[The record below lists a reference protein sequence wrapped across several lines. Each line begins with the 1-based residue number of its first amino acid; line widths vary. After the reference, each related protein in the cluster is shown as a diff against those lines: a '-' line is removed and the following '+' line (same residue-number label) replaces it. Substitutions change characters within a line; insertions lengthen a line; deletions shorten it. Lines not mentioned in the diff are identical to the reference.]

1 MVTHP
6 HSVCPAGWEERITAM
21 NCSQC
26 QAALPDLLLD
36 PGSKHAIAAQTHLGS
51 CAACEEELSQLQSTF
66 ALLDGWPAPEPSPW
80 FDGRLLARLRDEQ
93 GSQPESFLER
103 LRSTLL
109 FSTGRQ
115 LRPVLAGAL
124 ALVLAVSG
132 GTALTIAHVLHPA
145 SVEASAAVQD
155 LQIIDR
161 NDQALQTMDQLLQD
175 DGTDDGT
182 AAPPAS

>member
-1 MVTHP
+1 
-6 HSVCPAGWEERITAM
+6 M
-21 NCSQC
+21 NCTQC

-36 PGSKHAIAAQTHLGS
+36 PGTRQAITAQAHLAS
-51 CAACEEELSQLQSTF
+51 CVPCEQELSQLRKTF
-66 ALLDGWPAPEPSPW
+66 AMLDGWTAPEPGPW
-80 FDGRLLARLRDEQ
+80 FDGRLMARLREEQ
-93 GSQPESFLER
+93 ASQPESFLER

-115 LRPVLAGAL
+115 LRPLVAGAL

-132 GTALTIAHVLHPA
+132 GTALTLSHVLHPGT
-145 SVEASAAVQD
+145 VEASATVQD

-175 DGTDDGT
+175 DSTDDG
-182 AAPPAS
+182 AVAPPAS

>member
-1 MVTHP
+1 
-6 HSVCPAGWEERITAM
+6 M
-21 NCSQC
+21 NCTHS

-36 PGSKHAIAAQTHLGS
+36 PGSKQALAAQAHLES
-51 CAACEEELSQLQSTF
+51 CSACQQELGQLKSTF
-66 ALLDGWPAPEPSPW
+66 ALLDGWAAPELSPW
-80 FDGRLLARLRDEQ
+80 FDGRLHARLREEQ
-93 GSQPESFLER
+93 AAQPESFFER

-115 LRPVLAGAL
+115 LRPALAGAL
-124 ALVLAVSG
+124 ALALAISG
-132 GTALTIAHVLHPA
+132 GTALTVSHVLHPQ
-145 SVEASAAVQD
+145 SIEASAAVQD

-175 DGTDDGT
+175 DSTDDGT

>member
-1 MVTHP
+1 
-6 HSVCPAGWEERITAM
+6 M
-21 NCSQC
+21 NCTQC

-36 PGSKHAIAAQTHLGS
+36 PGTRQAIAARDHVDS
-51 CAACEEELSQLQSTF
+51 CTSCKQEFAQLQATF
-66 ALLDGWPAPEPSPW
+66 ATLDGWVAAEPSPW
-80 FDGRLLARLRDEQ
+80 FDGRLMARLREEQ
-93 GSQPESFLER
+93 AAQPESFLER

-132 GTALTIAHVLHPA
+132 GAALSLSHILHPDA
-145 SVEASAAVQD
+145 VEASATVQD

-175 DGTDDGT
+175 DGTDDGAT
-182 AAPPAS
+182 TTPAS